1 MAAITEYRQ
10 QTRASGARFPS
21 FRGGSGAG
29 QGLLAL
35 GKAAESIGQDLQV
48 IKEQDAALWATTAL
62 SQAQIQW
69 QKELNDRQQNAEPGA
84 ENFTGQTL
92 ADFDEY
98 SAKVAEAAPSGI
110 ARQYINERLAAYR
123 TQLALS
129 ALAYEAVEKSRHT
142 VDTVEQSIEAGQV
155 QARQDP
161 DRFGELVAERLA
173 TIDLLRLDPET
184 KRQLR
189 EQAQSKIA
197 RDAVTGMIDTDPA
210 QALAELQKPVGKGLL
225 AVEALDAEDRN
236 TLLTRAKAAVVAQQ
250 NQVRLEVER
259 RRVQDARELKAV
271 QEQTASDF
279 VTALHDP
286 DAEALT
292 YKDVINSDLTSTQKL
307 KFIGL
312 LDAEG
317 EGRVQRTNWVTYNEL
332 FGKVASGEIHADD
345 LAEEVLPFVGV
356 GITTQNYSTLRT
368 LAGSVAT
375 QEGEPAIVKG
385 FLAQA
390 KSQITK
396 STVFGADPNG
406 DRRYYEFTFKFMQ
419 ELERQ
424 KAEGK
429 SVDDLLNPESPDYM
443 GPLVRSYVRTPQ
455 QVMTEMANDMLD
467 IENPPAVEPRRP
479 DETPEQYLK
488 RVNP

>member
-10 QTRASGARFPS
+10 QTRVGGASLP
-21 FRGGSGAG
+21 GGSAAG
-29 QGLLAL
+29 QGLFAL
-35 GKAAESIGQDLQV
+35 GKAAESIGRDLQI

-69 QKELNDRQQNAEPGA
+69 QKELNDRQQKAEPGA

-155 QARQDP
+155 QARQNP
-161 DRFGELVAERLA
+161 GRFGELVAERLA
-173 TIDLLRLDPET
+173 TIDILRLDPET

-189 EQAQSKIA
+189 DAAQSKIA

-210 QALAELQKPVGKGLL
+210 AALAELQKPVGEGLL

-236 TLLTRAKAAVVAQQ
+236 VLLNRAKATVIAQQ
-250 NQVRLEVER
+250 NQASLEVQRQQTRE
-259 RRVQDARELKAV
+259 ARELKAR

-286 DAEALT
+286 AADPLT
-292 YKDVINSDLTSTQKL
+292 YQGVINSDLTSTQKL

-332 FGKVASGEIHADD
+332 FGRVASGEIHPDN
-345 LAEEVLPFVGV
+345 LAEEVLPFVGQ

-396 STVFGADPNG
+396 STLFGSDPNG
-406 DRRYYEFTFKFMQ
+406 DRLYYEFTFKFMQ

-443 GPLVRSYVRTPQ
+443 GPLVRNYVRTPQ
-455 QVMTEMANDMLD
+455 QQLNDMANDLRGVQ
-467 IENPPAVEPRRP
+467 EPPEVEARKPG
-479 DETPEQYLK
+479 ETPEQYLQ

>member
-1 MAAITEYRQ
+1 MAVITEYRQ
-10 QTRASGARFPS
+10 RIRASGASLP
-21 FRGGSGAG
+21 GGTAEG
-29 QGLLAL
+29 QGLFAL
-35 GKAAESIGQDLQV
+35 GKAAESISQDLRV
-48 IKEQDAALWATTAL
+48 IEEQDAALWATSAL

-92 ADFDEY
+92 ADFDDY
-98 SAKVAEAAPSGI
+98 SAKVQETAPSGI
-110 ARQYINERLAAYR
+110 ARQYIAERLAAYR

-129 ALAYEAVEKSRHT
+129 ALGYEAVEKSRHT

-161 DRFGELVAERLA
+161 DRFAELVAERLA

-197 RDAVTGMIDTDPA
+197 RDAVVGMIDVNPEA
-210 QALAELQKPVGKGLL
+210 ALAELQKPAGKGLL

-236 TLLTRAKAAVVAQQ
+236 TLLNRAQATVVAQQ
-250 NQVRLEVER
+250 NQARLEVER
-259 RRVQDARELKAV
+259 RRVQAERRLKAE
-271 QEQTASDF
+271 QEVTASDF

-286 DAEALT
+286 TSEPLT
-292 YKDVINSDLTSTQKL
+292 YQGVLNSDLTSTQKL

-317 EGRVQRTNWVTYNEL
+317 EGRVHRTNWVTYNEL
-332 FGKVASGEIHADD
+332 FGQVASGEIGPGEMADQ
-345 LAEEVLPFVGV
+345 VLPFVGS
-356 GITTQNYSTLRT
+356 GITASDYSTLRT
-368 LAGSVAT
+368 LANSVTT

-396 STVFGADPNG
+396 STLFGADPNG
-406 DRRYYEFTFKFMQ
+406 DRLYYEFTFKFQQ
-419 ELERQ
+419 ELARLT
-424 KAEGK
+424 AEGK
-429 SVDDLLNPESPDYM
+429 SVDDLLNPESPDYL

-455 QVMTEMANDMLD
+455 QQLTDMANDMLGD
-467 IENPPAVEPRRP
+467 EEPPAVTPREEG
-479 DETPEQYLK
+479 ETPEQYLK